1 MIRHGV
7 VGNISACHADARG
20 SIPRDGAFLFLRNK
34 MHYEFAMAPLRRAAE
49 DQRLGGRAVQ
59 GASFRY

>member
-1 MIRHGV
+1 MLVRHGV

-20 SIPRDGAFLFLRNK
+20 SIPRVGGFSFSEHFDASEPTGASRYK
-34 MHYEFAMAPLRRAAE
+34 P
-49 DQRLGGRAVQ
+49 RLGGRAVQ